1 MGLAGQPLSQLV
13 RVQGAVELL
22 QPVEQL
28 SLGAELPLS
37 SLKEEILCHQHA
49 THEVI
54 NLHPHI

>member
-28 SLGAELPLS
+28 SLRTELPLS
-37 SLKEEILCHQHA
+37 SL
-49 THEVI
+49 
-54 NLHPHI
+54 

>member
-28 SLGAELPLS
+28 SLRTELPLS
-37 SLKEEILCHQHA
+37 SLKEEMLCHHHA
-49 THEVI
+49 THKVI